1 MNKTDMTAS
10 MVEGQTTA
18 PFPLL
23 MEDEAFKKLFY
34 QLIKSKD
41 NIYMISKKL
50 SDFAEKNLI

>member
-1 MNKTDMTAS
+1 MNKTDIIAS

-34 QLIKSKD
+34 KLIKSKD
-41 NIYMISKKL
+41 KSL
-50 SDFAEKNLI
+50 RLIREAFS